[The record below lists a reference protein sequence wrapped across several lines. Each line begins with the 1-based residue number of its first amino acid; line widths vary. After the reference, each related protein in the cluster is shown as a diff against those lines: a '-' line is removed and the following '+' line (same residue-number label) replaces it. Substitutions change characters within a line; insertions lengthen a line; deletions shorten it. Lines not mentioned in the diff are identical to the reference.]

1 MDRRLLSQL
10 TFILSVNM
18 YIHCHRIYLVSQSLH
33 ATMNVLSVADA
44 ADTSDCR
51 KRTTVGVQPFSLLA
65 DILFFYTDRIKMSTN
80 NYNWTPRSMCLY
92 MDTHICVTLCIQ
104 L

>member
-1 MDRRLLSQL
+1 MDRHLLSQL

-44 ADTSDCR
+44 ADTSNCW
-51 KRTTVGVQPFSLLA
+51 KGIAVAVQPFSLLA

-80 NYNWTPRSMCLY
+80 DYNWTPRSMCLS